1 MKVLWLSHDPV
12 RTGLQAT
19 GSSSGYW
26 KESLIGLLEASGKV
40 DIVVAS
46 PTRGASLPAGPK
58 PTFRIPPAR
67 KFIRLDERTRSD
79 VLRIIDHERP
89 DLIHVHGT
97 EHPYG
102 MIAASTAVPVVVS
115 LQGFRT
121 ECIYALLG
129 NIPLPVW
136 RSFRTW
142 KNFVRQSDPVAL
154 HDKWSRQ
161 AAVEREIMQTARLF
175 AGRTAFD
182 YDFVRRFNPTA
193 RYFVAHEAL
202 RPVFHSRR
210 WRLDSVR
217 RHTIHATSIGN
228 PLKGFHVVLEAAGI
242 LLRRFPDLRV
252 SVAGAL
258 SPRSLS
264 PVLGEAYHRM
274 LAATI
279 HALGLESCIDFKGRM
294 SGESMAE
301 SLCGSHVF
309 CLASFMENSSNALGE
324 AMLLGMP
331 CVVSRDCGGTPSLV
345 QDGCTGIEFRKG
357 DAWSLAEAIT
367 RVWNDDALANN
378 LGAAARQFAA
388 EFHDPEKIRQEYLAM
403 YEAAVQGDAG

>member
-1 MKVLWLSHDPV
+1 MKVLWISHDPV
-12 RTGLQAT
+12 RTKPQAT

-26 KESLIGLLEASGKV
+26 KESLIGLLEGSGKV
-40 DIVVAS
+40 DVTVAS
-46 PTRGASLPAGPK
+46 PTRGASLPAGRE

-67 KFIRLDERTRSD
+67 QFIRLDERTRSD
-79 VLRIIDHERP
+79 LLRIIDHERP

-102 MIAASTAVPVVVS
+102 LIAASTSVPVVVS
-115 LQGFRT
+115 LQGFLT
-121 ECIYALLG
+121 ECLYPLLG
-129 NIPLPVW
+129 NIPLPTW

-142 KNFVRQSDPVAL
+142 KNFLRQSDPVAL
-154 HDKWSRQ
+154 HDQWSRQ
-161 AAVEREIMQTARLF
+161 AAVEREIMQTARFF

-182 YDFVRRFNPTA
+182 HDFVRRFNPKA

-228 PLKGFHVVLEAAGI
+228 PLKGFHVVLEAAAI
-242 LLRRFPDLRV
+242 LSKHFPDLRI
-252 SVAGAL
+252 SVAGSL
-258 SPRSLS
+258 SQRSLS
-264 PVLGEAYHRM
+264 PLLGDAYHRL
-274 LAATI
+274 LADTI
-279 HALGLESCIDFKGRM
+279 RRLDLDSRIDFKGRM

-309 CLASFMENSSNALGE
+309 CLASFVENSSNALGE

-331 CVVSRDCGGTPSLV
+331 CLVSRDCGGTPSLV
-345 QDGCTGIEFRKG
+345 QDGCTGLEFRKG
-357 DAWSLAEAIT
+357 DAWSLAEAIS
-367 RVWNDDALANN
+367 RVWNDDALAND
-378 LGAAARQFAA
+378 LGEAARRFATD
-388 EFHDPEKIRQEYLAM
+388 FHDPEKIRHEYLAM
-403 YEAAVQGDAG
+403 YEAVAQGHAG